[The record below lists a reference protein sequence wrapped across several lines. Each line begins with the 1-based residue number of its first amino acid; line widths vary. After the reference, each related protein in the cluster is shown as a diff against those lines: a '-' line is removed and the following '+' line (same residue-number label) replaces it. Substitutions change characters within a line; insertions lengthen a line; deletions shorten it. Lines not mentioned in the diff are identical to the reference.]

1 MKKTNKNMEA
11 FLLGVFAGEL
21 LISKGCIQP
30 DFQVENVGIRNGIP
44 VLMDYAD
51 IIGVELPAALTRDV
65 IRIIKE
71 SIFSLVDN
79 YEGSFE
85 AQSYVRAGFLA
96 RSGMLGHM
104 VYEDARDNGYSSF
117 LFVEKSLR
125 NTAHSLGRITKW
137 EDVKPLIG
145 EWIEI
150 PLDLLNVQSDLELKQ
165 DKEKKTIHPLNGYY
179 LQNIVHIMSLLDHD
193 ILGDEKKCAQIYADI
208 CISALRYGMP
218 YMAYGYAQKCLT
230 MASTNEIL
238 SIGELVIN
246 ETHDATREY
255 KNYVDKFIELEDFQF
270 MWILEDFDITI

>member
-1 MKKTNKNMEA
+1 MKKPNKNMEA

-96 RSGMLGHM
+96 RSGMLGPEYIH
-104 VYEDARDNGYSSF
+104 DSLHRLHSS
-117 LFVEKSLR
+117 SLQKQGMR
-125 NTAHSLGRITKW
+125 LHPSA
-137 EDVKPLIG
+137 PY
-145 EWIEI
+145 
-150 PLDLLNVQSDLELKQ
+150 LLPS
-165 DKEKKTIHPLNGYY
+165 
-179 LQNIVHIMSLLDHD
+179 
-193 ILGDEKKCAQIYADI
+193 
-208 CISALRYGMP
+208 
-218 YMAYGYAQKCLT
+218 
-230 MASTNEIL
+230 
-238 SIGELVIN
+238 
-246 ETHDATREY
+246 
-255 KNYVDKFIELEDFQF
+255 
-270 MWILEDFDITI
+270 